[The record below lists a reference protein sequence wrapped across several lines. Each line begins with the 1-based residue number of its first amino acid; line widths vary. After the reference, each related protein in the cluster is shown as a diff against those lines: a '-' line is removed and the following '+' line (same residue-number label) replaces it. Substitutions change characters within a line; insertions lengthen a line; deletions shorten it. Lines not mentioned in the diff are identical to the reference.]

1 MKDNVMKYEKPAL
14 NEFCGW
20 DSEFAAG
27 GSSVIAPQCDAGVY
41 EEPV

>member
-1 MKDNVMKYEKPAL
+1 MEKMNYEKPAL

-27 GSSVIAPQCDAGVY
+27 ASDVMPETCDFGAYVAPSN
-41 EEPV
+41 